1 MHSYKLLIGLAIVG
15 VGLLA
20 QSQEKPET
28 TYVFSGS
35 EMFREHCAVCHGI
48 DGKGRGP
55 AASAFRIRPADLT
68 ALARKN
74 SGKFPGAEITK
85 ELKSVDQAPHGSHDM
100 PIWGGFFSE
109 LSPKSEAVAA
119 LRITNLVKYIESLR
133 VK

>member
-1 MHSYKLLIGLAIVG
+1 MYAYKLLIGLTIVG

-20 QSQEKPET
+20 QLPKSES
-28 TYVFSGS
+28 TYVFSGA

-74 SGKFPGAEITK
+74 GGKFPGAEISK

-100 PIWGGFFSE
+100 PIWRAFFSE
-109 LSPKSEAVAA
+109 LSPKSDAVVA
-119 LRITNLVKYIESLR
+119 LRITNLVKYIESLQ